1 MHRQLLARDPQNALA
16 HYHLG
21 FAYGMTNRYQEEVA
35 EYQRAVGLGL
45 NDWTLFLNFG
55 LAYFQ
60 RANFARA
67 AELLRVAELL
77 APGIAEPHY
86 NLALTYERLGML
98 SQAEREALAALAL
111 APRDP
116 DIRNTLAILYAE
128 KGDYAT
134 ARREWSALLT
144 DDPQYLPAKANL
156 AIVDRAAMTDADA
169 RRGDVPLVSSAAAGA
184 QAASAST
191 SRNPLHRAGPALVFD
206 SGGVSQLK
214 LAPEHKGGD
223 D

>member
-21 FAYGMTNRYQEEVA
+21 FAYGMTNRYEEEVA
-35 EYQRAVGLGL
+35 EYQRAVALGL
-45 NDWTLFLNFG
+45 IDWTLLLNLG
-55 LAYFQ
+55 LVYFQ
-60 RANFARA
+60 QADFARA

-98 SQAEREALAALAL
+98 RQAEQEGLAALAL

-128 KGDYAT
+128 RVCRCAPGM
-134 ARREWSALLT
+134 
-144 DDPQYLPAKANL
+144 
-156 AIVDRAAMTDADA
+156 V
-169 RRGDVPLVSSAAAGA
+169 SAARG
-184 QAASAST
+184 
-191 SRNPLHRAGPALVFD
+191 
-206 SGGVSQLK
+206 
-214 LAPEHKGGD
+214 
-223 D
+223 